1 MKTKRLR
8 IFAGPNGS
16 GKSELYQYLV
26 SQHFFKPYFYVNADD
41 IARSLPTGFSVL
53 TWPVVASEED
63 FAAFLQKSSFLERL
77 DYHAATESLAVSNSS
92 FIWGGAA
99 SQLSY
104 IAAAVADYLRNKL
117 LCSESSFACETV
129 FSHPS
134 KLEFLRRARESG
146 FKVYLYFIST
156 KNPLINRN
164 RVENRVHSGG
174 HDVPPDKIESRY
186 YKTMNNLFDAVRL
199 SDRAFLFDN
208 SESKESHSYLNFA
221 NYNAE
226 SGRFSYTADTA
237 PSWFSQ
243 YVLKRAGM

>member
-26 SQHFFKPYFYVNADD
+26 SQYFFKPYFYVNADD

-53 TWPVVASEED
+53 NWPVVASEED

-129 FSHPS
+129 SPIPQSSNFCAERVNRDS
-134 KLEFLRRARESG
+134 KCICILSPR
-146 FKVYLYFIST
+146 KI
-156 KNPLINRN
+156 PLLT
-164 RVENRVHSGG
+164 E
-174 HDVPPDKIESRY
+174 
-186 YKTMNNLFDAVRL
+186 
-199 SDRAFLFDN
+199 
-208 SESKESHSYLNFA
+208 
-221 NYNAE
+221 
-226 SGRFSYTADTA
+226 TA
-237 PSWFSQ
+237 
-243 YVLKRAGM
+243 